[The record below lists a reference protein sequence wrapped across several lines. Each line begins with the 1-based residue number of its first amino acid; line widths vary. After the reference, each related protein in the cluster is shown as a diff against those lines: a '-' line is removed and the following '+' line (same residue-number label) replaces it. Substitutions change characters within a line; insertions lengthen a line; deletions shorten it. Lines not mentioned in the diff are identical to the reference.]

1 MQRFAELFCFS
12 LLLFAST
19 AFSSPAAEEGLTAL
33 LAPTLA
39 AHPDKSGI
47 YVLEK
52 GEEALL
58 ARAWLAEQAGKSIDI
73 QYFIWSSDNIGIL
86 ASEALLRAAERGV
99 KVRVLV
105 DDLLI
110 DAPPEA
116 MLALALHPNVE
127 IRIYNPLHKVGTSS
141 LKRAANLV
149 TDFRAANQRMHDK
162 TAIFDNLVA
171 ITGGR
176 NMADEYFDFDH
187 DYNFRDRD
195 LLTLGPVATEMTA
208 SFERF
213 WISPLAQPVESLL
226 AKPLQK
232 LTPERVAVVYA
243 DLHAYAQKSENF
255 APEVRQALVDLPGK
269 FAGLLRELVWDE
281 ARFLCDLP
289 GKNDGKAGLGGGGQT
304 TTALVTAVKQ
314 AKKRVTIQSPYLVL
328 PDGGLELLRT
338 LVRQGVEVRIVTNS
352 LAATDNLQAFSG
364 YSKQRRAIL
373 QAGIKVFE
381 FKPDPAIK
389 RELIERY
396 PRLEKEAPIFAI
408 HAKTLVIDSATL
420 YVGTFNL
427 DPRSANLNTEVG
439 ILLHNPE
446 LAARVERQIELDM
459 LSENSWNPAKDDPD
473 RFAPLAKRNKLKAW
487 KALPLQP
494 LL

>member
-1 MQRFAELFCFS
+1 MHRLVVLFCLP
-12 LLLFAST
+12 LLLFATT
-19 AFSSPAAEEGLTAL
+19 AFSAPAVAGLTTL
-33 LAPTLA
+33 LQPTLA

-73 QYFIWSSDNIGIL
+73 QYFIWSTDNIGIL

-127 IRIYNPLHKVGTSS
+127 IRIYNPLHKVGTSP
-141 LKRAANLV
+141 LKRATNLV
-149 TDFRAANQRMHDK
+149 TSFRAANQRMHDK

-195 LLTLGPVATEMTA
+195 LLALGPVATEMTA

-213 WISPLAQPVESLL
+213 WTSPLAQPVETLL
-226 AKPLQK
+226 AGSLKK
-232 LTPERVAVVYA
+232 LTPERVSTVYA

-255 APEVRQALVDLPGK
+255 APEVRQALEDLPGK
-269 FAGLLRELVWDE
+269 FAGLLGDLVWDE
-281 ARFLCDLP
+281 AHFLSDLP
-289 GKNDGKAGLGGGGQT
+289 GKNDGKEGLAGGGQT
-304 TTALVTAVKQ
+304 TTALVVAVKQ
-314 AKKRVTIQSPYLVL
+314 ARKRVTIQSPYLVL
-328 PDGGLELLRT
+328 PDGGLELLRG
-338 LVRQGVEVRIVTNS
+338 LVKQGVEVRIVTNS

-373 QAGIKVFE
+373 KAGIKVFE

-389 RELIERY
+389 WELIERY
-396 PRLEKEAPIFAI
+396 PRLEQDAPIFAI
-408 HAKTLVIDSATL
+408 HAKSLVIDSATF

-439 ILLHNPE
+439 ILLHNPQ
-446 LAARVERQIELDM
+446 LAGRVETSIERDM
-459 LSENSWNPAKDDPD
+459 LPENSWNPAKDDPD
-473 RFAPLAKRNKLKAW
+473 RFAPLAKRNQLKVW